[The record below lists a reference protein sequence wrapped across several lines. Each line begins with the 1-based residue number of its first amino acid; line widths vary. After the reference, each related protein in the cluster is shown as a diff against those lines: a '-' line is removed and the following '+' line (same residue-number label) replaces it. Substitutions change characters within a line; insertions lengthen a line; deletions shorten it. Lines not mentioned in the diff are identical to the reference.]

1 MSWMEIPEDR
11 LGEGSPLAVEI
22 VDTENDLY
30 DAIAFDMAERI
41 RAACREERPCLF
53 IVPVGPVGQ
62 YRRLAAI
69 CNRERLDLCSVHL
82 LNMDEYL
89 DDQDRYIDRE
99 DPLSFRGFMDREFY
113 GLLDPNLAP
122 PPANRI
128 FPEPGRESEIQRRID
143 ELGGVD
149 TAYGGVGINGHIAFN
164 EPPEEGEETTVEE
177 FAALPTRRLS
187 LTRESRT
194 INSVTAAGGCID
206 RIPRRCITV
215 GMKEILAARRLR
227 FYMNREWQKGIV
239 RKLLHGGITPRV
251 PASFLALH
259 ADAMLTITRI
269 VAQPPLGQLR

>member
-1 MSWMEIPEDR
+1 MSWMDIPPDG
-11 LGEGSPLAVEI
+11 LGQGSPIAVRI

-30 DAIAFDMAERI
+30 DAIALDMAGRI
-41 RAACREERPCLF
+41 RAAGRERRPCLF

-62 YRRLAAI
+62 YRRLAEI
-69 CNRERLDLCSVHL
+69 CNRERLDLRSVHL

-89 DDQDRYIDRE
+89 DDQDRYIDRD

-113 GLLDPNLAP
+113 GLLDRDIAP
-122 PPANRI
+122 PPGNRI
-128 FPEPGRESEIQRRID
+128 FPEPGRESEIQGRID

-164 EPPEEGEETTVEE
+164 EPPEEGVQITVEE
-177 FAALPTRRLS
+177 FAALPTRRLC

-227 FYMNREWQKGIV
+227 FSMNREWQKGIV

-259 ADAMLTITRI
+259 PDAMLTITRS
-269 VAQPPLGQLR
+269 VAQPPVGQLR

>member
-1 MSWMEIPEDR
+1 MNWMEIPKAQ
-11 LGEGSPLAVEI
+11 LGKGSPVRLEI
-22 VDTENDLY
+22 VETEDDLY
-30 DAIAFDMAERI
+30 DAIAADMAERI
-41 RAACREERPCLF
+41 RVSIRERRPCLF

-69 CNRERLDLCSVHL
+69 SNRERLDLRSVHV

-89 DDQDRYIDRE
+89 DDEDRYIDLN

-113 GLLDPNLAP
+113 DLLDPVLAP

-128 FPEPGRESEIQRRID
+128 FPEPGREAEIARMID
-143 ELGGVD
+143 RFGGVD

-164 EPPEEGEETTVEE
+164 EPPEEGEQMSIEA

-194 INSVTAAGGCID
+194 INAVTAAGGCID
-206 RIPRRCITV
+206 RIPSRCITV
-215 GMKEILAARRLR
+215 GMKEILAAGRLR

-239 RKLLHGGITPRV
+239 RKLLHGGITSRV
-251 PASFLALH
+251 PASLLALH
-259 ADAMLTITRI
+259 PDAQLTITRI
-269 VAQPPLGQLR
+269 VAELPVGRLR